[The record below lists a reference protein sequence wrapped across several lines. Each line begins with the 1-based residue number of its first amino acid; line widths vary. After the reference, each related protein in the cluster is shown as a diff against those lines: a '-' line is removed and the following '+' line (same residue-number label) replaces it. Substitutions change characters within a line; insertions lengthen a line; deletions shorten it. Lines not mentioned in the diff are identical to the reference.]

1 MKQKDKEKKGLQNS
15 SRDKPLSEET
25 HAIEL
30 LSSVASK
37 YSISDVYEIPH
48 AYNIDKIVIMPVNDE
63 TSFIYWELTDRLLK
77 SKLQELNVGFANL
90 IIKIFEIEQDHKK
103 EIYSFKVKEQ
113 IGKHYI
119 KYHTSFNPLVAD
131 ARILKEGEF
140 IVLLKSKT
148 ISTSSYE
155 AKEIED
161 EIWMKKTKDMCEI
174 IRLPGSEITNDITHI
189 AKETK
194 LQKYYKEALELHR
207 NPLSS
212 DLILTLPSSRA

>member
-1 MKQKDKEKKGLQNS
+1 MKQNEFKSKGLQNNS
-15 SRDKPLSEET
+15 GDKPLSDET
-25 HAIEL
+25 HVIEL
-30 LSSVASK
+30 LASVASK
-37 YSISDVYEIPH
+37 YSISDAYEIPH

-77 SKLQELNVGFANL
+77 SKLQELNVGSANL
-90 IIKIFEIEQDHKK
+90 VIKIFEIEQNCRK
-103 EIYSFKVKEQ
+103 EIYSFKIKEQ

-119 KYHTSFNPLVAD
+119 KCHTSFKPLVAD
-131 ARILKEGEF
+131 AGILKEGEF

-148 ISTSSYE
+148 IPTPSYE

-161 EIWMKKTKDMCEI
+161 VIWMKKTKYMYKI

-189 AKETK
+189 AKETE
-194 LQKYYKEALELHR
+194 LQKYYKEAIELHR

-212 DLILTLPSSRA
+212 NLILTLPSSRA